1 MRAFAC
7 MHTCVCMHAGV
18 YEHLSACTCACIHVC
33 TCMRVCTF
41 CNTPTSIEVGVAGFV
56 PPPNI
61 EKLPTPMKEYLWLT
75 YNVPVTLCSHN
86 R

>member
-41 CNTPTSIEVGVAGFV
+41 CNTPTIIEVGLAGFA
-56 PPPNI
+56 PPPPI
-61 EKLPTPMKEYLWLT
+61 LKKLPTPIKE
-75 YNVPVTLCSHN
+75 
-86 R
+86 